1 MFTPLVKQWGNSHLH
16 TLRTEVQIV
25 QSLMKGNLAMSIKI
39 TNALL
44 QSNPIYV
51 TDYVMWNSCYRYMY
65 FGFFLIARGRE
76 LQVKVTICIQ
86 IIQFL
91 ISCLKRRNFLS
102 NNSEKTIGYITR
114 EKHKA
119 QNSV

>member
-1 MFTPLVKQWGNSHLH
+1 M
-16 TLRTEVQIV
+16 EVQLV
-25 QSLMKGNLAMSIKI
+25 QSLMKGNLSMSIKI
-39 TNALL
+39 TNAPL

-65 FGFFLIARGRE
+65 FGSFLIARGRE

-86 IIQFL
+86 TIQFL
-91 ISCLKRRNFLS
+91 ISCLKRRNILS
-102 NNSEKTIGYITR
+102 NNSERTIGYITR

>member
-1 MFTPLVKQWGNSHLH
+1 M
-16 TLRTEVQIV
+16 EVQIV
-25 QSLMKGNLAMSIKI
+25 QSLMKGNLAISIEI
-39 TNALL
+39 THSLL

-51 TDYVMWNSCYRYMY
+51 TYICGIHVTDICILA
-65 FGFFLIARGRE
+65 FFLIAKGRE
-76 LQVKVTICIQ
+76 LQVKATICIQ
-86 IIQFL
+86 RIQF

-102 NNSEKTIGYITR
+102 NNSERTTGYIKR